1 MRAVTED
8 AEKGPL
14 VFRTKQAADAAVA
27 KCQAAETDP
36 EVTWRAEHRN
46 DGKWQ
51 IVGRV
56 GCDLFDI
63 L

>member
-1 MRAVTED
+1 MDDR

-14 VFRTKQAADAAVA
+14 VFRTKQLADAAAA

-36 EVTWRAEHRN
+36 EVTWRAEDYNN
-46 DGKWQ
+46 DERWL
-51 IVGRV
+51 VVARV
-56 GCDLFDI
+56 SSCLFDI